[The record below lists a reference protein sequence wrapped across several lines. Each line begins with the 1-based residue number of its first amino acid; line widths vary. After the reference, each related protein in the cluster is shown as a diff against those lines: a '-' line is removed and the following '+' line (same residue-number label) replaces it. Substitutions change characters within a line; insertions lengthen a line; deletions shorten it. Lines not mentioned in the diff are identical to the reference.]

1 MPRYLPLLIRF
12 MLLASG
18 LWLVLPSAFAQ
29 QKANEAQI
37 EQYLQKAEKASEDS
51 LKVRYWQEALHF
63 SEQQAYP
70 KGRLKAAQA
79 LATYYRKQ
87 ENFALAYQY
96 YQQALLLARTLQKA
110 PEEAENLYG
119 LATVQAQWSNYK
131 EALEAAYAS
140 HRLYESLQN
149 ASGRAACYSLIGLIY
164 DEMKDFDKSLQ
175 YFSQA
180 LQIYEGLLDSTNI
193 AVAYNNIALSYAG
206 LSQEEKALSYL
217 QKALQLSLR
226 LQDYDGVGAA
236 YNNLG
241 DLYYGK
247 GQYQEAIEYY
257 QKSLKEY
264 EKIDNLSGKGVNFV
278 SLGRVHKAQGD
289 YENAVLFLG
298 KAAVIFQGTGSKYQ
312 ITQIYKDIFEIYKLL
327 KKPAL
332 ALEFHELYTAFQD
345 SLFNERISKQVK
357 EVEARYEVA
366 AQNKKIEQ
374 LEAAQ
379 KAKNN
384 LNLALM
390 VISSLA
396 VFTLILLYYL
406 YYNRQKTNRLL
417 QEKNAKIQFQNEEL
431 LLSQKNLKE
440 LIQTRDKFFSI
451 ISHDLRSPVNSLTGF
466 LQVLIRHSEAFT
478 KEEIVQFA
486 TKLDKSVANLKDL
499 LENLLTWSRAQTGG
513 IEFHPEVL
521 DLREIA
527 EANTELLKNSASAKL
542 LKLQLQAEG
551 DTRVKADKNMVL
563 FVLRNLL
570 ANAIKFTPKNGQI
583 TIQVVPKTHYVQIS
597 VSDTGI
603 GMSEETQQKLF
614 RIDVSH
620 SQKGT
625 DNEEGTGLGLILCK
639 EFVEKNKGEIWVE
652 SQEGK
657 GSTFHFTLPL
667 AAS

>member
-1 MPRYLPLLIRF
+1 MSSLRLRIF
-12 MLLASG
+12 MLCLGLALG
-18 LWLVLPSAFAQ
+18 LSALAQ
-29 QKANEAQI
+29 QKSPKEQVAALLQQAQ
-37 EQYLQKAEKASEDS
+37 QARQDS
-51 LKVRYWQEALHF
+51 LKVLYWREALQL
-63 SEQQAYP
+63 SEQQNYSEGILA
-70 KGRLKAAQA
+70 AAQA
-79 LATYYRKQ
+79 LAKQYRMK
-87 ENFALAYQY
+87 ENLALAYQY
-96 YQQALLLARTLQKA
+96 YQKALPQARSLRKVY
-110 PEEAENLYG
+110 EEADLYYG
-119 LATVQAQWSNYK
+119 LASIQSQWSNYK
-131 EALEAAYAS
+131 EALEAAYSA
-140 HRLYESLQN
+140 HRLYESLQE
-149 ASGRAACYSLIGLIY
+149 ASGRAACDNMIGLIHN
-164 DEMKDFDKSLQ
+164 EMGEYEKSLQ
-175 YFSQA
+175 HFSQA
-180 LQIYEGLLDSTNI
+180 LQIYEQLADSANV
-193 AVAYNNIALSYAG
+193 AVAYNNLALSYGG
-206 LSQEEKALSYL
+206 LGKEDTSLAYL
-217 QKALQLSLR
+217 QKALQLSLKLR
-226 LQDYDGVGAA
+226 NYDGVGAA
-236 YNNLG
+236 YNNMG
-241 DLYYGK
+241 DLYYYK
-247 GQYQEAIEYY
+247 KAYQEAIEYY

-264 EKIDNLSGKGVNFV
+264 EKIDNLGGKGANFV

-289 YENAVLFLG
+289 YENAVLFFG
-298 KAAVIFQGTGSKYQ
+298 KAAVIFQGIGSKYQ
-312 ITQIYKDIFEIYKLL
+312 IAQIYKDIFEIYKLL
-327 KKPAL
+327 NKPAL

-390 VISSLA
+390 VISTLA
-396 VFTLILLYYL
+396 LFTLVLLYYL
-406 YYNRQKTNRLL
+406 YYNRQKSNRLL

-431 LLSQKNLKE
+431 LLSQKNLRE

-451 ISHDLRSPVNSLTGF
+451 ISHDLRSPLNSLTGF
-466 LQVLIRHSEAFT
+466 LQVLIRHSEAFS

-521 DLREIA
+521 DIREIA
-527 EANTELLKNSASAKL
+527 EANIELLKNSASAKL
-542 LKLQLQAEG
+542 LKLHLEAEG
-551 DTRVKADKNMVL
+551 DTRAQADRNMVL

-583 TIQVVPKTHYVQIS
+583 STQIIPKAHYIQIS

-603 GMSEETQQKLF
+603 GMSQETLQKLF

-625 DNEEGTGLGLILCK
+625 DNEAGTGLGLILCK

-667 AAS
+667 ANH

>member
-1 MPRYLPLLIRF
+1 MPLYLPLLIRF
-12 MLLASG
+12 MLLASS

-29 QKANEAQI
+29 QKADEAQI

-51 LKVRYWQEALHF
+51 LKVRYWQEALRF
-63 SEQQAYP
+63 SEQQAFP
-70 KGRLKAAQA
+70 KGRLRAAQA

-119 LATVQAQWSNYK
+119 LAAVQSQWSNYR

-149 ASGRAACYSLIGLIY
+149 ASGRAACYNLIGLIH

-193 AVAYNNIALSYAG
+193 AVAYNNIALSYTG

-236 YNNLG
+236 YNNMG

-298 KAAVIFQGTGSKYQ
+298 KAAVIFQGIGSKYQ

-513 IEFHPEVL
+513 IEFQPEVL

-551 DTRVKADKNMVL
+551 DTRVEADKNMVL

-625 DNEEGTGLGLILCK
+625 DNEAGTGLGLILCK

-667 AAS
+667 ATS

>member
-1 MPRYLPLLIRF
+1 MPLRF
-12 MLLASG
+12 FWVLCFSLGFSG
-18 LWLVLPSAFAQ
+18 GFAQ
-29 QKANEAQI
+29 QKSVEKQVAAS
-37 EQYLQKAEKASEDS
+37 LQKAQQTGQDS
-51 LKVRYWQEALHF
+51 LKVHYWQEALQL
-63 SEQQAYP
+63 SEQQAYTE
-70 KGRLKAAQA
+70 GLLAASQA
-79 LATYYRKQ
+79 LAEYYRKE
-87 ENFALAYQY
+87 ENLALAYQY
-96 YQQALLLARTLQKA
+96 YQKALPLARSLRKM
-110 PEEAENLYG
+110 PKEAELLYG
-119 LATVQAQWSNYK
+119 LASTQGQWSNYK
-131 EALEAAYAS
+131 EALEAAYAA

-149 ASGRAACYSLIGLIY
+149 ASGRAACYNMIGLIH
-164 DEMKDFDKSLQ
+164 DEMGEYEKGLQ
-175 YFSQA
+175 QFSQA
-180 LQIYEGLLDSTNI
+180 LQIYEELTDSVNI
-193 AVAYNNIALSYAG
+193 AVAYNNLALSYGG
-206 LSQEEKALSYL
+206 LGKEATALEYL
-217 QKALQLSLR
+217 QKALQLSLNLR
-226 LQDYDGVGAA
+226 DYDGVGAA

-241 DLYYGK
+241 DLYYHK
-247 GQYQEAIEYY
+247 KAYEEAIEYY

-264 EKIDNLSGKGVNFV
+264 EKINNQGGKGANFV

-289 YENAVLFLG
+289 YENAVLFFG
-298 KAAVIFQGTGSKYQ
+298 KAGVIFQGIGSKYQ
-312 ITQIYKDIFEIYKLL
+312 IAQIYKDIFEIYKLL
-327 KKPAL
+327 NKPAL

-390 VISSLA
+390 VISTLA
-396 VFTLILLYYL
+396 LFTLLLLYYL
-406 YYNRQKTNRLL
+406 YYNRQKSNRLL

-451 ISHDLRSPVNSLTGF
+451 ISHDLRSPLNSLTGF
-466 LQVLIRHSEAFT
+466 LQVLIRHSEVFS
-478 KEEIVQFA
+478 KDEIVQFA

-521 DLREIA
+521 DIREIA
-527 EANTELLKNSASAKL
+527 EANIELLKNSASAKL
-542 LKLQLQAEG
+542 LKLHLEAEG
-551 DTRVKADKNMVL
+551 DTRAQADRNMVL

-583 TIQVVPKTHYVQIS
+583 STQIIPKAHYLQIS

-603 GMSEETQQKLF
+603 GMSEETLQKLF

-625 DNEEGTGLGLILCK
+625 DNEAGTGLGLILCK

-667 AAS
+667 ANHW